1 MNSAKLIVLRPGT
14 IWLHF
19 TPLKNFLTEM
29 TPVWNFTESD
39 NWINVLNFASRILA
53 ISVVNYTCRPCM
65 GSTKKI
71 VENIPVE
78 ISMGG
83 RNTDFHTRGCS
94 LPILPSFQ
102 WTILSLAI
110 LETFAQ
116 FVTSYPW
123 ASLPFFF
130 TSLTFW
136 LFEHFCSCC
145 CNENPCYFC
154 AFCEICGL
162 LEGLFTFR
170 LWYSCYICSRCFI
183 LSNEKFSFAIFAKSV
198 DFWEA
203 FFTSVLNKYELFQNL
218 LFLILIR
225 YLLKRFSFC
234 K

>member
-1 MNSAKLIVLRPGT
+1 
-14 IWLHF
+14 
-19 TPLKNFLTEM
+19 M

-71 VENIPVE
+71 VK
-78 ISMGG
+78 ISQLRYPWGEETLTFIHAG
-83 RNTDFHTRGCS
+83 VLCPFCLLFNEQF
-94 LPILPSFQ
+94 LASF
-102 WTILSLAI
+102 
-110 LETFAQ
+110 ETFAQ

-136 LFEHFCSCC
+136 LFEHFCSCS

-170 LWYSCYICSRCFI
+170 LWYSCYICSRCSI

-198 DFWEA
+198 DFWGA
-203 FFTSVLNKYELFQNL
+203 FFTSVLNKYKLFQNL
-218 LFLILIR
+218 LFLVLIR